1 MGIKIVV
8 CGGRKFSDLKR
19 LQRALEAIHR
29 KHYIETLITGP
40 KSGAEEMAYFWAVNR
55 NIREIITVPAGPE
68 ALTGRVNYQRRNFDL
83 LDKYRPDAVV
93 AFSYPEPDGMIAIAK
108 QHGFRIWEVPADFR

>member
-8 CGGRKFSDLKR
+8 CGGKAFKDIKR

-29 KHYIETLITGP
+29 KHHIDTLITGVKP
-40 KSGAEEMAYFWAVNR
+40 GAEEMAFFWASNR
-55 NIREIITVPAGPE
+55 SIREIITVPAGPE
-68 ALTGRVNYQRRNFDL
+68 ALTGRINYQRRNFDL

-93 AFSYPEPDGMIAIAK
+93 AFSYPEPDGMIAIAQ
-108 QHGFRIWEVPADFR
+108 QHGFKVWNVPVDFR

>member
-8 CGGRKFSDLKR
+8 CGGRSFKDLKR

-29 KHYIETLITGP
+29 KRFIDTLITGTRP
-40 KSGAEEMAYFWAVNR
+40 GAEEMAFFWASNR
-55 NIREIITVPAGPE
+55 HIKEIITVPAGPE

-83 LDKYRPDAVV
+83 LNKYRPDAVV
-93 AFSYPEPDGMIAIAK
+93 AFSYPETDGMVAIAK
-108 QHGFRIWEVPADFR
+108 QHGFKVWEVPADYR